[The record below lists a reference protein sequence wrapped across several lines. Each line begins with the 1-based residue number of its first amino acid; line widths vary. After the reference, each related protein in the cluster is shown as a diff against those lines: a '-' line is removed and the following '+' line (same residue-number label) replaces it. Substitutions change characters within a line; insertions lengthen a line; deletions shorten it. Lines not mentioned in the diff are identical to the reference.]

1 MGVNALL
8 ALGFCAIG
16 MTQATY
22 DSSLTTKD
30 DPPQVVEIHSQVP
43 LNLLLRAASTTHS
56 HLKWG
61 GVTSVWLASNH

>member
-30 DPPQVVEIHSQVP
+30 DPPQVVEMHSISP
-43 LNLLLRAASTTHS
+43 HNLLVGGATSYS